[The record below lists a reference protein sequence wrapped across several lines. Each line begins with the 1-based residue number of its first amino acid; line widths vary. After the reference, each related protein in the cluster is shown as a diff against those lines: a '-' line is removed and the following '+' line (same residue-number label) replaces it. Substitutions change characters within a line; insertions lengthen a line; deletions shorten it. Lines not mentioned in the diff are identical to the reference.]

1 MGPPNVI
8 KQIKQAEIHIRIFPE
23 KHSPTGIKEKI
34 SSMGKIF
41 SISKIS
47 TKKIENEN
55 YKQAIEDLLL
65 LKFKDKEFLC
75 L

>member
-1 MGPPNVI
+1 MG
-8 KQIKQAEIHIRIFPE
+8 E
-23 KHSPTGIKEKI
+23 T
-34 SSMGKIF
+34 F

-55 YKQAIEDLLL
+55 YKQAIENLLL